1 MSTINEAEYWK
12 TRKQVRE
19 DILTIRNELLDI
31 VARKS
36 VIERRL
42 EQMQNELA
50 VLNSALLNEAYYLRL
65 GYADYALDAPNIYDT
80 PLIVHTVP
88 VPFGSYRDA
97 STEGE
102 QPVQLFGHE
111 RTVEGFQR
119 VAMPE
124 TVPEL
129 THHTGRYITDALGKT
144 RYLLDDRV
152 LAALLQQ
159 DPESFRRITRKDAEG
174 QILIQGEFGI
184 VPSYQEAAP
193 GRIYADEAEYYGA
206 LARYYTDMSKLA
218 GLKGREQHTAA

>member
-19 DILTIRNELLDI
+19 DILSIRNELLDI

-80 PLIVHTVP
+80 PLVVHAVP
-88 VPFGSYRDA
+88 VPFGSYRDV
-97 STEGE
+97 SPDGE

-152 LAALLQQ
+152 LAALLQL